1 MGMTTMPRTRRL
13 GAALFCAALVVAG
26 CSSDDDAGDTGADAT
41 TTTAAGAS
49 STTAGDGPDQ
59 PDQGGGQPLD
69 RYADYETATYDD
81 PARWVCRPDTDD
93 LCDGDLTATVVA
105 ADGTLTEEPFEP
117 AADPPID
124 CFYVYPTISRDTTSY
139 SDWEASDDEEGFVTL
154 NQAARLQSR
163 CRLFAP
169 VYRQRTLTAL
179 TAGMTGGDAPGG
191 ETLDPFADVLDAFR
205 TYMANDNGGR
215 GVVLIGHSQG
225 SAMLS
230 QLIAEEIDPNDDVRE
245 VLVAA
250 YLAGWSVSVP
260 EGADVGGQFQ
270 NVPVCRADDQ
280 TGCVISWASFRAT
293 APPPAS
299 SFFGR
304 PVAGSRSADAEQ
316 PDGQTAVCANPADLA
331 AGVGGEPVEVQGY
344 FPSNRTA
351 SILGDL
357 GVSTEGEG
365 WLDPAAG
372 DVTTPYVTV
381 PGLVRARCVSDGGFT
396 YLSVEVQADPGDPRA
411 DDIPGDLT
419 PEWGLHLVDV
429 NLVMGDVVEL
439 VGLQAEAYAG

>member
-1 MGMTTMPRTRRL
+1 MGTSPHRTIRL
-13 GAALFCAALVVAG
+13 LVALVCAAVVVAG
-26 CSSDDDAGDTGADAT
+26 CSSGDDATAT
-41 TTTAAGAS
+41 TTDASSPTTGAS
-49 STTAGDGPDQ
+49 TTEGSSGGEAGGT
-59 PDQGGGQPLD
+59 LE
-69 RYADYETATYDD
+69 RYADYETVNYAD
-81 PARWVCRPDTDD
+81 PAHWVCRPDADD
-93 LCDGDLTATVVA
+93 LCDGDLTATEVT
-105 ADGTLTEEPFEP
+105 ADGALTEQAFEP

-154 NQAARLQSR
+154 NQAARLQSQ

-179 TAGMTGGDAPGG
+179 TAGMSGAEAPGG
-191 ETLDPFADVLDAFR
+191 ETLDPYADVLDAFR
-205 TYMANDNGGR
+205 TYMATDNGGR

-230 QLIAEEIDPNDDVRE
+230 QLIAEEIDPNDDVRAL
-245 VLVAA
+245 LVSA

-260 EGADVGGQFQ
+260 EGEAVGGAFQ
-270 NVPVCRADDQ
+270 DVPVCAADDQ
-280 TGCVISWASFRAT
+280 IGCVVSWASFRADS
-293 APPPAS
+293 PPGAG

-304 PVAGSRSADAEQ
+304 PIAGSRNAGAEQ
-316 PDGQTAVCANPADLA
+316 PEGQAAVCANPADLA
-331 AGVGGEPVEVQGY
+331 GGVNGEAVEVQSY

-357 GVSTEGEG
+357 GVSTDGQG
-365 WLDPAAG
+365 WLDPSGG

-381 PGLVRARCVSDGGFT
+381 PGLVKARCVSEGGFT
-396 YLSVEVQADPGDPRA
+396 YLAVEVQPDPGPRA

-419 PEWGLHLVDV
+419 AEGGLHLVDV
-429 NLVMGDVVEL
+429 NLVMGDIIEL
-439 VGLQAEAYAG
+439 VGLQAEAYGR